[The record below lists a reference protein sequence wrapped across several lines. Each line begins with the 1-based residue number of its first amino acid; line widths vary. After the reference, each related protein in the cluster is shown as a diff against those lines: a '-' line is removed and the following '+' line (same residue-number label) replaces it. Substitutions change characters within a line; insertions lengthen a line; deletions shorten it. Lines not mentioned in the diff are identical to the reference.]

1 MTAFTRILLIL
12 VVLLVVAIGG
22 FVIYLGVR
30 DIPAPSARIE
40 KVIPNERF
48 SR

>member
-1 MTAFTRILLIL
+1 MTAFTRILVVIL
-12 VVLLVVAIGG
+12 ALVVVAIGG
-22 FVIYLGVR
+22 FLVFLGVR
-30 DIPAPSARIE
+30 DIPAPTARIE

>member
-12 VVLLVVAIGG
+12 VILVVVAIGG
-22 FVIYLGVR
+22 FVVYLGVK
-30 DIPAPSARIE
+30 DIPAPTARIE

>member
-22 FVIYLGVR
+22 FVIYLGVK

-40 KVIPNERF
+40 KVIPNERL

>member
-1 MTAFTRILLIL
+1 MTALTRILLIL

-22 FVIYLGVR
+22 FVIYLGVK

>member
-22 FVIYLGVR
+22 FVIYLGVK

>member
-1 MTAFTRILLIL
+1 MTVLTRSLLIIL
-12 VVLLVVAIGG
+12 CLLVVATGAFLI
-22 FVIYLGVR
+22 FLGVR
-30 DIPAPSARIE
+30 DIPAPTARIE

>member
-1 MTAFTRILLIL
+1 MTAFTRILVVILAL
-12 VVLLVVAIGG
+12 VVLGIGG
-22 FVIYLGVR
+22 FLVFLGVR
-30 DIPAPSARIE
+30 DIPAPTAKIE